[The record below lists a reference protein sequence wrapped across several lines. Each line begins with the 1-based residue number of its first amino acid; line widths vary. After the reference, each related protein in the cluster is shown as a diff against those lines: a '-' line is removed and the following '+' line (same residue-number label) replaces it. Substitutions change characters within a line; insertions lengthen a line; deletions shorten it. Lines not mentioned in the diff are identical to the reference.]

1 MIMEPRLRRTPGR
14 TYYESSIEDFVSCK
28 YPRDIVEFLTESD
41 ETTDEYELY
50 LQKIAWANQIT
61 VLQKYLKDKQGYIIF
76 EYVLSR
82 VNMRIDVV
90 LLMDG
95 VVYSLEFKNNEVE
108 FKEDDIN
115 QADGYGYALK
125 NFYEINRDK
134 YVVPILVATKAPDS
148 ECSEGADLGIDKLF
162 SLFKTNSNKMEQYID
177 LIRSKYGS
185 KVITSEEDF
194 ENWIKSPFKPN
205 PTIIQSARSIYMNN
219 QVDEFFKFDAGEE
232 NLKVTEN
239 TVEAIVKEARDGKK
253 KIICFVSGVPGA
265 GKTLVGLDLAG
276 KTRNQ
281 RDDELPEA
289 VFFSGNG
296 PLINVLT
303 DALGRDAYNRNPE
316 KYKSKW
322 RAINDVKVF
331 IQDLHAFKQ
340 DIISSKKKNI
350 NENVLIFDE
359 AQRVWDEEQLEKWLA
374 KKGADKSYFGLSE
387 ADLLLN
393 TFNKKEWGVIVAL
406 VGLGQDIHTGEDGL
420 GVWFKSLLE
429 KHTDWDIRLSKEIFN
444 QRADNLESYVQSMKQ
459 CLRVQENPGLY
470 LKTSIR
476 TPRAKNLSEFT
487 EALLHN
493 EPEKA
498 KEALLKFD
506 NYPICITRNLK
517 LAEQFVLTNSQ
528 RKERCGKLCSS
539 NSKILG
545 RNSHCFD
552 NIDNWHFANWMNDES
567 GRDSSNSLIFSASEF
582 NIQGLEIDWSLLGW
596 DMDMYYSNG
605 EWHEQKM
612 LTLKRFV
619 ESTDIQKKHIL
630 NSYRV
635 LLTRARKGLVI
646 YIPKA
651 TDFEDPYNVSQY
663 YDSTY
668 EYLKSCGIMDLEESR
683 SEFLKTKNAVIL
695 PF

>member
-1 MIMEPRLRRTPGR
+1 MEPRLRKTPGR
-14 TYYESSIEDFVSCK
+14 TYYESSIEDFVSLK
-28 YPRDIVEFLTESD
+28 HPRDIIEFLTESD
-41 ETTDEYELY
+41 ESTDEYELY
-50 LQKIAWANQIT
+50 LQKEAWYNQVRI
-61 VLQKYLKDKQGYIIF
+61 LQKYLKDKKGFIIF
-76 EYVLSR
+76 EYALSR

-95 VVYSLEFKNNEVE
+95 VVYSLEFKNNEIE
-108 FKEDDIN
+108 FKDDDIN

-125 NFYEINRDK
+125 NFYEANRDK
-134 YVVPILVATKAPDS
+134 YIVPILIATKAPDS
-148 ECSEGADLGIDKLF
+148 ECSEGSDLGIDKLF
-162 SLFKTNSNKMEQYID
+162 TLFKTNTTKMEQYID

-185 KVITSEEDF
+185 EVIYTEEDF

-232 NLKVTEN
+232 NLKVTER
-239 TVEAIVKEARDGKK
+239 TVENIVKEAEENKI

-276 KTRNQ
+276 KTRNESNG
-281 RDDELPEA
+281 DIPEA

-303 DALGRDAYNRNPE
+303 DALGRDAYARNPE
-316 KYKSKW
+316 KYQSKW

-340 DIISSKKKNI
+340 DIISVKKKTI
-350 NENVLIFDE
+350 EENVLIFDE
-359 AQRVWDEEQLEKWLA
+359 AQRVWDNEQLEKWLT
-374 KKGADKSYFGLSE
+374 KKGADKSFFGLSE

-393 TFNKKEWGVIVAL
+393 TFDDKEWGVIVAL
-406 VGLGQDIHTGEDGL
+406 VGLGQDIHNGEDGL
-420 GVWFKSLLE
+420 SVWFKSLLE
-429 KHTDWDIRLSKEIFN
+429 KHTEWEIRLSKEIFE
-444 QRADNLESYVQSMKQ
+444 QKADNLDAYIDSIKN
-459 CLRVQENPGLY
+459 CPRVQEDSGLY
-470 LKTSIR
+470 LKTCIR
-476 TPRAKNLSEFT
+476 TPRAKNLSEFA

-498 KEALLKFD
+498 KEALAKFD

-517 LAEQFVLTNSQ
+517 LAETFVSSNTR

-605 EWHEQKM
+605 EWHKQKM
-612 LTLKRFV
+612 LTPKRFV

-635 LLTRARKGLVI
+635 LLTRARKGMVI

-651 TDFEDPYNVSQY
+651 NDFPDAFNVSKY
-663 YDSTY
+663 FDSTF
-668 EYLKSCGIMDLEESR
+668 EYLKSCGIKVLEESQG
-683 SEFLKTKNAVIL
+683 EFLKINNAIRL

>member
-619 ESTDIQKKHIL
+619 
-630 NSYRV
+630 
-635 LLTRARKGLVI
+635 
-646 YIPKA
+646 
-651 TDFEDPYNVSQY
+651 
-663 YDSTY
+663 
-668 EYLKSCGIMDLEESR
+668 
-683 SEFLKTKNAVIL
+683 
-695 PF
+695 